1 MTANSA
7 LRTLLLALFLV
18 SGLVAVAAESAAPR
32 FPSEAQ
38 AQEHCPKDVVVWLN
52 IPTHIYHL
60 RGMRW
65 YGRTKNGAF
74 VCRMEADNEGD
85 RGPLNGQ

>member
-7 LRTLLLALFLV
+7 VRILLLALFLAT
-18 SGLVAVAAESAAPR
+18 SLAAFGAESVAPL
-32 FPSEAQ
+32 FASEAQ

-74 VCRMEADNEGD
+74 VCRIEADNEGD